1 MIRYNSILYI
11 YIYTVVSWNRVTS
24 KLSIL
29 MGCSLLNQPFWDT
42 PIYGN
47 PHISEKTLKIDQRN
61 VTIDHQPVGEIC
73 RHIPSV
79 LKHQMQNWQTL
90 ESTIP
95 KQHGHDVQHFWCFRH
110 RKRNISSLFKSM
122 MLKQHFQNKKKRITF
137 QIGPGLMKTTN
148 NSKLVNSASFHQ
160 PRAPGPSAAGTARP
174 ILSSRRI
181 RFFFSR
187 PFGGVDRSLL
197 FIGGWQIITVQYD
210 IHYSTIWQI
219 LLLHYKYYNTL
230 HYKYDKYDRMY
241 V

>member
-1 MIRYNSILYI
+1 M
-11 YIYTVVSWNRVTS
+11 VVSWNRVTS

-61 VTIDHQPVGEIC
+61 VTIDHQPVREIC

-122 MLKQHFQNKKKRITF
+122 MLKQHFQNKKKQF
-137 QIGPGLMKTTN
+137 EKFWAN
-148 NSKLVNSASFHQ
+148 FHQ
-160 PRAPGPSAAGTARP
+160 PNFHQPSWHFQSDAQTTFPSQLCQFSSAQGLLLPSAQSCHPVA
-174 ILSSRRI
+174 SDV
-181 RFFFSR
+181 FSAVR
-187 PFGGVDRSLL
+187 SVALIGACFLLVDDKSLQYNMI
-197 FIGGWQIITVQYD
+197 FITV
-210 IHYSTIWQI
+210 
-219 LLLHYKYYNTL
+219 L
-230 HYKYDKYDRMY
+230 YDKSYYCSTNMIGCMCKHH
-241 V
+241 VI